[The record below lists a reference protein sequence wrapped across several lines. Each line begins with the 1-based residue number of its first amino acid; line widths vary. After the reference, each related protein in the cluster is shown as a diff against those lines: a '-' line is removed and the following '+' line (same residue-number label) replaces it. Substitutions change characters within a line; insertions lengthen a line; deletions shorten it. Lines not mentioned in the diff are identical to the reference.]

1 MKFSKLQ
8 GAGNDFIIINDMN
21 NEIVDFESLAKKVC
35 DRHFGIGADGML
47 VCQNSNT
54 ADVKMVYYNSDGTR
68 AKICGNG
75 IRCFSKFV
83 YESQVVEKNNFY
95 VETDAGIKYITTK
108 IEKNKVKEV
117 SVDMGKGDFISKN
130 IPCTIEKNEIFNE
143 TLDIEGKKIV
153 FSSILMGVPHTVIF
167 VDDFSEYNVLYYGK
181 LIENHKIFPKRT
193 NVNFAKVV
201 GEDKI
206 ELKTWERGAG
216 YTLGCGT
223 GACATGIL
231 AYKLG
236 KIKTNKMKIVSDGG
250 EIKIEITDD
259 YNVKMSGGATLICSG
274 KFY

>member
-83 YESQVVEKNNFY
+83 YENQVVEKNNFY

-130 IPCTIEKNEIFNE
+130 IPCTIEKNEILNE

>member
-21 NEIVDFESLAKKVC
+21 NEIVDFETLAKKVC

-83 YESQVVEKNNFY
+83 YENQVVEKNNFY

-130 IPCTIEKNEIFNE
+130 IPCTIEKNEILNE

-153 FSSILMGVPHTVIF
+153 FSSILMGVPHTVVF